1 MAETLVKADTLL
13 SASTVLQNSTGILRN
28 DDKRRKWVRLF
39 SPLIE
44 KVQEV
49 VRRQSRF
56 LTNGHTVP
64 ALLAPKPIS
73 VREGTPPYR
82 SSPPPVPPRRTPWGS
97 KYTMATVHS
106 PALASGTMDVN
117 SGGGVD
123 EAANETHFCPADS
136 RILRGYD
143 VYRTDKPFFVG
154 LAELWLYS
162 HVAIYTMK
170 VVNVL
175 GSMFAAISSTASYSN
190 DFAALKIHTRIVHQ
204 PRENVKYRCSL
215 CVACFNTQGNLLR
228 HFLSVHQELRRFIC
242 GLCGSRYS
250 QNQVLRRH
258 LLQVHQVQMDS
269 ISSFDKKSV
278 SEVYVLPSTSQIPIS
293 STVAAKIRDIAKEEK
308 QKFTGV
314 KEFLKTCLGIS
325 NRRQNETC
333 AEADTQKGVAQVQTE
348 EVTQVNKTCQTVDT
362 QNYDT
367 EELTTIQLPAT
378 NFALNTELS
387 CSIETQTN
395 KLEESLC
402 SSHTTGEGSVSRTLI
417 NEPSILTSEIFDI
430 GTMFNNLEGLAEPIN
445 NDIMSCEFC
454 FRDKDSLT
462 EHSVPILLVNND
474 ILDTSQESV
483 IGSQLESD
491 NEGMDLSAQ
500 SQGSIV
506 PNDVNMQFISV
517 SGAHNTSFTEPVTDK
532 NTMSPPT
539 ITDWRYYKEFVE
551 HKRIHDGITP
561 YECKDCGRK
570 FRQRRVFVRHK
581 EGHSLDKKH
590 KCPVCNKAFSRLDVL
605 KLTHMKTHFDHP
617 PELQLCTLHKKVFH
631 EKKKRDKD
639 QKPVSNNIAT
649 EEEPMV
655 TLTDIDLQEVNFLC
669 DDERYNTV
677 TYLIPEMLEIM

>member
-1 MAETLVKADTLL
+1 MGYTQCSSQKKHDRC
-13 SASTVLQNSTGILRN
+13 QQ
-28 DDKRRKWVRLF
+28 K
-39 SPLIE
+39 
-44 KVQEV
+44 
-49 VRRQSRF
+49 
-56 LTNGHTVP
+56 LTTPTQPTTSSHRGNYP
-64 ALLAPKPIS
+64 A
-73 VREGTPPYR
+73 PP
-82 SSPPPVPPRRTPWGS
+82 
-97 KYTMATVHS
+97 
-106 PALASGTMDVN
+106 
-117 SGGGVD
+117 
-123 EAANETHFCPADS
+123 
-136 RILRGYD
+136 
-143 VYRTDKPFFVG
+143 
-154 LAELWLYS
+154 
-162 HVAIYTMK
+162 
-170 VVNVL
+170 
-175 GSMFAAISSTASYSN
+175 
-190 DFAALKIHTRIVHQ
+190 Q
-204 PRENVKYRCSL
+204 
-215 CVACFNTQGNLLR
+215 
-228 HFLSVHQELRRFIC
+228 
-242 GLCGSRYS
+242 
-250 QNQVLRRH
+250 
-258 LLQVHQVQMDS
+258 
-269 ISSFDKKSV
+269 
-278 SEVYVLPSTSQIPIS
+278 VYVLPSTSQIPIS

-402 SSHTTGEGSVSRTLI
+402 SSQTTGEGSVSRTLI

-491 NEGMDLSAQ
+491 NEGMDVSAQ

-506 PNDVNMQFISV
+506 PNDANMQFISV

-539 ITDWRYYKEFVE
+539 ITDWRSKPSCEMARSGVLPCKLYSMQVPANMCAKE
-551 HKRIHDGITP
+551 
-561 YECKDCGRK
+561 
-570 FRQRRVFVRHK
+570 
-581 EGHSLDKKH
+581 HSDKKTGIDH
-590 KCPVCNKAFSRLDVL
+590 CIIRIPLLFIKCCEKLYLLLYAFKSVISTL
-605 KLTHMKTHFDHP
+605 LTHTY
-617 PELQLCTLHKKVFH
+617 TKVSS
-631 EKKKRDKD
+631 
-639 QKPVSNNIAT
+639 V
-649 EEEPMV
+649 PMSFWQFGV
-655 TLTDIDLQEVNFLC
+655 W
-669 DDERYNTV
+669 
-677 TYLIPEMLEIM
+677 